1 MANSWAVSRQSATA
15 VASRD
20 GRSGRVAANRRTAA
34 PTAAAAAVAAD
45 SNRGFAAAVCPPPE
59 AIIGSRW
66 GSAVR
71 ELADLPPA
79 LSHYGASSVDPA
91 RRRPSDSR
99 RHLISL
105 LRIGGR
111 RIENI
116 PHHSQVSTNNTQNN
130 KICQNTQTPTR

>member
-105 LRIGGR
+105 PIEEGR
-111 RIENI
+111 PWAPLKDIALADHEKAEFSMN
-116 PHHSQVSTNNTQNN
+116 HM
-130 KICQNTQTPTR
+130 